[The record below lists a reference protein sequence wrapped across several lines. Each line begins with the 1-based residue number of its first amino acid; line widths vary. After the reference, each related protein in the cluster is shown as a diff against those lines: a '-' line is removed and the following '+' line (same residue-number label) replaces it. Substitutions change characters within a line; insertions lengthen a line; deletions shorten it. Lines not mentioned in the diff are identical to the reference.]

1 MTPYEAAF
9 GKKLNLKGVRE
20 WGEKVWVRVEKGDKL
35 SGRVHKGHWLGID
48 EESKGVRVW
57 WPDTKTIGI
66 ERNIHYDNSHSSG
79 SRSEGEDDG
88 RVETRT
94 DEPFVPKD
102 HFPTDNP
109 EQKTPSE
116 TPSAIQTIDVPAPN
130 PEPRERRI
138 WKPSQ
143 CVQDIL
149 EGHAESSNITRGVQ
163 LPTREQ
169 EVEGEADCADEY
181 ALAAEIS
188 ETEALELRNLA
199 EAKKRQDW
207 PLWEKAIHEELET
220 LKTAG
225 TWDLV
230 NAPNEAN
237 VIGSKWVFRA
247 KKDAAGN
254 VVRYKA
260 RLIAQGFSQ
269 VPGVNYFD
277 MFALVARLASI
288 RTVLAFVASENYE
301 TGQINIKGGLSGWRT
316 HQKRGHLHETAARLL
331 RFSRKWQGPGLPASK
346 DPLWVETIWKE
357 MVSEVSRDHGEVGV
371 LTMRGGPGSILLAR
385 GREADDCVGSCR

>member
-9 GKKLNLKGVRE
+9 GKKPNLKGVQE
-20 WGEKVWVRVEKGDKL
+20 WDEKVWVHVEKSDKL
-35 SGRVHKGHWLGID
+35 SGRVHKGHWLEID
-48 EESKGVRVW
+48 EEYKGVRVW
-57 WPDTKTIGI
+57 WPDMKTVGI
-66 ERNIHYDNSHSSG
+66 EHNVYYDNSRSSD
-79 SRSEGEDDG
+79 SHYEGEDDG

-94 DEPFVPKD
+94 DERFIFQD
-102 HFPTDNP
+102 HFPADNP

-138 WKPSQ
+138 RKPSQ
-143 CVQDIL
+143 RVQNIL
-149 EGHAESSNITRGVQ
+149 EGHAESSNVTRGVQ
-163 LPTREQ
+163 LLTMEQ

-188 ETEALELRNLA
+188 ETEALEPRNLA
-199 EAKKRQDW
+199 KAKKRPDW

-237 VIGSKWVFRA
+237 VIGSKWVFQA

-254 VVRYKA
+254 VVCYKA
-260 RLIAQGFSQ
+260 
-269 VPGVNYFD
+269 
-277 MFALVARLASI
+277 
-288 RTVLAFVASENYE
+288 
-301 TGQINIKGGLSGWRT
+301 
-316 HQKRGHLHETAARLL
+316 
-331 RFSRKWQGPGLPASK
+331 
-346 DPLWVETIWKE
+346 
-357 MVSEVSRDHGEVGV
+357 
-371 LTMRGGPGSILLAR
+371 
-385 GREADDCVGSCR
+385 

>member
-1 MTPYEAAF
+1 MWLNRLCRKSEAFKSYKTFKAWIETQFQRRIKTLNVDRGGEYLSDEFIAHCKAKGTTYKLSVHNTHQEAGVSERRNCTIAERIRALLHASGLPKYLWGEAAHHVVWLLNRTTTKAVKGMTPYEAVF
-9 GKKLNLKGVRE
+9 GKKPNLKGVRE

-35 SGRVHKGHWLGID
+35 SGRVRKGHWLGID

-57 WPDTKTIGI
+57 WPDTKTVGI
-66 ERNIHYDNSHSSG
+66 ERNIYYDNSRSLD
-79 SRSEGEDDG
+79 SRSEGEDNG

-116 TPSAIQTIDVPAPN
+116 TPSAIQTINVPAPN
-130 PEPRERRI
+130 PEPKERRI
-138 WKPSQ
+138 RKPSQ

-149 EGHAESSNITRGVQ
+149 EGCAKSSNVTHGVQ
-163 LPTREQ
+163 LPTMEQ

-188 ETEALELRNLA
+188 ETEALEPRNLA
-199 EAKKRQDW
+199 EAKKRPDW

-260 RLIAQGFSQ
+260 
-269 VPGVNYFD
+269 
-277 MFALVARLASI
+277 
-288 RTVLAFVASENYE
+288 
-301 TGQINIKGGLSGWRT
+301 
-316 HQKRGHLHETAARLL
+316 
-331 RFSRKWQGPGLPASK
+331 
-346 DPLWVETIWKE
+346 
-357 MVSEVSRDHGEVGV
+357 
-371 LTMRGGPGSILLAR
+371 
-385 GREADDCVGSCR
+385 